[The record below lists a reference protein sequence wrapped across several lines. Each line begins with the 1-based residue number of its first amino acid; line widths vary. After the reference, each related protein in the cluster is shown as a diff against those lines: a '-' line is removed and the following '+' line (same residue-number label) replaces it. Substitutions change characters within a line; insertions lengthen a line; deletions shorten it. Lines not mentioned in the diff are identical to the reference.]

1 MENKIEYHPY
11 KIHSNYVPNGDQP
24 QAISQLVEGL
34 RENKKVQVLL
44 GATGT
49 GKTFTMANVIQ
60 QTAKPTLV
68 LVHNKTL
75 AGQLYAEFKEIF
87 PENRVEYFVSN
98 FDFYRPE
105 AYLPKSDTYIDKEA
119 VMNEEIEMMRSS
131 AINSVLTRRD
141 TIVVASVASIYGLTD
156 PEEYKNL
163 AFDLRAGEK
172 IDIRSAMK
180 KLVNAQYKRN
190 TMDLVPG
197 NFRLKGEL
205 LEIALFN
212 TEDLILRV
220 YIDIDDKIE
229 EMMMVKQTTGEV
241 IETLEYAQI
250 FPADEHASG
259 MERIRKAITRIK
271 PELQERLKHFHEEGK
286 FLEEERLDM
295 RTRNDM
301 ESLQEFGICRGIE
314 NYSRPIEGRNEG
326 ERPFCLLD
334 YFPKDFLVITDES
347 HATLPQIRGMYLGDR
362 ARKKILVD
370 YGFRLPSALDNRP
383 LRFEEF
389 IECVPNL
396 ICTSAT
402 PGDWELEQCDNHPV
416 EQIIRPTGLVD
427 PIIEIHSNT
436 ANPVYDLLDLI
447 KKQIEKNERT
457 IVVTLTINDAEN
469 LSEFLKQKGIKVTY
483 IQHEIKTLERT
494 EILYK
499 LRKGDYQVVV
509 GINLLKEGL
518 DIPEVSL
525 MAILDA
531 DKEGF
536 LRSYRSLIQLIGRV
550 ARNVKGKV
558 VMYAFSQTKSM
569 TLAIEETNRRRNIQL
584 EYNKKNGITP
594 TTIIKPLVAPI
605 RFVNK
610 KKEFDLSSG
619 GKMTRSEKMELAK
632 QIEKEMRKASKELD
646 FERATELR
654 DALFEVKATL

>member
-11 KIHSNYVPNGDQP
+11 KINSEYVPSGDQP
-24 QAISQLVEGL
+24 RAIDQLVKGL
-34 RENKKVQVLL
+34 EENKRVQVLL

-60 QTAKPTLV
+60 RTAKPTLV

-75 AGQLYAEFKEIF
+75 AGQLFAEFKELF

-105 AYLPKSDTYIDKEA
+105 AYMPKTDTYIDKEA

-156 PEEYKNL
+156 PEEYKHL
-163 AFDLRAGEK
+163 AFAFRVGEK
-172 IDIRSAMK
+172 IDIRTAMK
-180 KLVNAQYKRN
+180 KLVDAQYKRN
-190 TMDLVPG
+190 NMNLVPG
-197 NFRLKGEL
+197 NFRLTGEL
-205 LEIALFN
+205 LEIALYN
-212 TEDLILRV
+212 TENLILRV
-220 YIDIDDKIE
+220 YIDFDDKIE
-229 EMMMVKQTTGEV
+229 EMMVVKQTTGEV

-259 MERIRKAITRIK
+259 MERIKKAIGRIK
-271 PELQERLKHFHEEGK
+271 PELEDRLKYFHKEGK

-314 NYSRPIEGRNEG
+314 NYSRPIEGREEG

-334 YFPKDFLVITDES
+334 YFPDDFLTIVDES
-347 HATLPQIRGMYLGDR
+347 HVTLPQIRGMYLGDR
-362 ARKKILVD
+362 ARKQILVD

-383 LRFEEF
+383 LRFDEF
-389 IECVPNL
+389 FECVPNL

-402 PGDWELEQCDNHPV
+402 PGDWELEQCNNKPV

-427 PIIEIHSNT
+427 PIVEIHSNSK
-436 ANPVYDLLDLI
+436 NPVYDLLGLI
-447 KKQIEKNERT
+447 EKQIEKNERT

-469 LSEFLKQKGIKVTY
+469 LTEFLKQKGIKVAY

-550 ARNVKGKV
+550 ARNDRGKV
-558 VMYAFSQTKSM
+558 VMYAYNQTKSIKM
-569 TLAIEETNRRRNIQL
+569 AIEETNRRRNIQL
-584 EYNKKNGITP
+584 EYNRKNNIVP
-594 TTIIKPLVAPI
+594 KTIIKPLVAPI

-619 GKMTRSEKMELAK
+619 AKMTRSEKMELAK

-654 DALFEVKATL
+654 DALFELKSEL